1 MEEKMVITPKT
12 KVLQLID
19 SYPQLEDILIE
30 YAPAFKSLRNPSL
43 RRTIGKVAT
52 LQQAAAIGNV
62 SVEKLINRLRKEV
75 GQDIYSGDDGSSY
88 NIVRPEWFRKKL
100 IRKEFD
106 AAQMLNAGEQPVNQ
120 IMADLNS
127 LEEGSI
133 YKLKAP
139 FVTAPVIDK
148 ATSLGLEHWVRK
160 KGDKEFHIY
169 FFKTDE
175 GSSMP

>member
-1 MEEKMVITPKT
+1 MEERMVITPKT

-19 SYPQLEDILIE
+19 TYPQLEEILIE
-30 YAPAFKSLRNPSL
+30 YAPAFKSLRNPAL

-62 SVEKLINRLRKEV
+62 SVEKLINRLREEV
-75 GQDIYSGDDGSSY
+75 GQDMYTGDGESTY
-88 NIVRPEWFRKKL
+88 NTIKPQWFKKRIV
-100 IRKEFD
+100 RKEFD
-106 AAQMLNAGEQPVNQ
+106 AAEMLNRGDQPVNQ

-127 LEEGSI
+127 LEGGTI

-148 ATSLGLEHWVRK
+148 ATSLGLEHWIRK
-160 KGDKEFHIY
+160 KGDKEYHIY
-169 FFKTDE
+169 FYKTDT
-175 GSSMP
+175 GS

>member
-1 MEEKMVITPKT
+1 MEERMVITPKT

-19 SYPQLEDILIE
+19 TYPQLEDILIE
-30 YAPAFKSLRNPSL
+30 YAPAFKSLRNPAL

-62 SVEKLINRLRKEV
+62 SVEKLINRLREEV
-75 GQDIYSGDDGSSY
+75 GQDLFTGDEEKSY
-88 NIVRPEWFRKKL
+88 NSVKPRWFKKRI

-106 AAQMLNAGEQPVNQ
+106 AAAMLNAGEQPVNQ

-127 LEEGSI
+127 LEAGSI

-160 KGDKEFHIY
+160 KGDKEYHIY
-169 FFKTDE
+169 FFKPDT
-175 GSSMP
+175 GN